1 MAPSNAAFAGPALK
15 RNFRPEFCP
24 DSAAGKSDIAMFAA
38 TVSLCHLKW
47 PVAAKLLA
55 IDGQASENS
64 TASSVS
70 VTPWAES
77 RMAMVPSAMRIS
89 ENDSTRSSWRAFGC
103 SARASVSTSGDQLV
117 WPSAP
122 TSMAMCGLISVMSPI
137 SMRPASSGIR
147 RRLTIICSTATA
159 GSFAAGSPST
169 TSENDTMRAGNTDIE
184 TGPRRFGSSP
194 VAAPI
199 SAFTASLMVSTGM
212 ACRATISAAA
222 PAAAAI
228 AMRETKRFTPVDP
241 IFTVGRQRQQPSRW
255 LGTSCA
261 GLNGIRLL
269 TTAATT
275 HRLRPARSHA
285 GVVGPPTGANLG

>member
-1 MAPSNAAFAGPALK
+1 
-15 RNFRPEFCP
+15 
-24 DSAAGKSDIAMFAA
+24 MFAA
-38 TVSLCHLKW
+38 TVSLCQLKW

-55 IDGQASENS
+55 IEGQASDSS

-70 VTPWAES
+70 VTPCAGS
-77 RMAMVPSAMRIS
+77 RMAMVPSLMRIS
-89 ENDSTRSSWRAFGC
+89 ENESNRSSCGASGR

-117 WPSAP
+117 CPSAP
-122 TSMAMCGLISVMSPI
+122 TSTVMCGLISVMSPI

-159 GSFAAGSPST
+159 GSFAAASPST

-199 SAFTASLMVSTGM
+199 SVLTASLMVSTGM
-212 ACRATISAAA
+212 ACLATMRAAA
-222 PAAAAI
+222 PTAATI
-228 AMRETKRFTPVDP
+228 AMRERKRFTPVDP
-241 IFTVGRQRQQPSRW
+241 ILAVGRQRRKPSRR

-269 TTAATT
+269 TTANQDPPAS
-275 HRLRPARSHA
+275 PARKA
-285 GVVGPPTGANLG
+285 RGVVGAPDGRELGLAL